1 MTCIDSSVWIDS
13 LRGHNGEIAAH
24 LAMLLKQRQVLL
36 PAPVRIELLAGAG
49 ERGQA
54 RLRENFS
61 TMRSAEP
68 GQQTWSRMESWCERA
83 TAAGQHFQ
91 CIDLLIAAL
100 AAEADAP
107 LWSLDRAFERMA
119 RLGFIQLYRPP
130 A

>member
-1 MTCIDSSVWIDS
+1 MICVDSSVWIEH
-13 LRGHNGEIAAH
+13 LRGDVEITKHINAR
-24 LAMLLKQRQVLL
+24 LDTREVLL
-36 PAPVRIELLAGAG
+36 PAPVRIELLAGASV
-49 ERGQA
+49 RGQIY
-54 RLRENFS
+54 LRDNLS
-61 TMRSAEP
+61 TLPTVEP
-68 GQQTWSRMESWCERA
+68 GEQTWSRMETWCERA

-107 LWSLDRAFERMA
+107 VWSLDRSFERMA

>member
-1 MTCIDSSVWIDS
+1 MICVDSSVWIEH
-13 LRGHNGEIAAH
+13 LRADVDITKH
-24 LAMLLKQRQVLL
+24 LNAFLDADEVLL
-36 PAPVRIELLAGAG
+36 PAPVRIELLAGASAH
-49 ERGQA
+49 GQI
-54 RLRENFS
+54 RLRQNFS
-61 TMRSAEP
+61 TMPLVEP
-68 GQQTWSRMESWCERA
+68 GEQTWSRMESWCERA

-107 LWSLDRAFERMA
+107 VWSLDRSFERMA